1 MYLRGYCGVIKCGY
15 YPLSAYATMVIL
27 DYYLNLYANLNN
39 AVITICKVTQ
49 FMIISYRGSLFYK
62 VIDIWSTQR
71 KEKKEEEVNVV
82 KYDFEIIVKKN
93 LT

>member
-1 MYLRGYCGVIKCGY
+1 
-15 YPLSAYATMVIL
+15 
-27 DYYLNLYANLNN
+27 
-39 AVITICKVTQ
+39 
-49 FMIISYRGSLFYK
+49 MIISYRGSLFYK